1 MAVGFPTKANW
12 AAGDVLTAAQMDD
25 LAGTVNY
32 LSPVGQA
39 NGSTLVANSANAS
52 GLGWNQNFAAGK
64 NKIINGDFGIW
75 QRGTSFTPSG
85 ETYVADRFYVNRDG
99 TGTACTVSQQTF
111 TAGTAPVSGYEGTY
125 FLRYNQTNAG
135 TSQTYAVLA
144 QRIEDV
150 RTFAGQT
157 ITVSFWA
164 KAASGYTMNN
174 VQVSQSFGSGGSTA
188 VTTSGSSPVITT
200 SWARYS
206 MSITLPSIAGKTIG
220 SGNYLAVYLYL
231 PANTIF
237 TVDFWG
243 VQLEAG
249 STVTNFQTATGT
261 LQGELAACQRYYWR
275 STGQEVFGRI
285 AGQGIAVSTT
295 SILFAPV
302 LPVTMRTYP
311 QSLDYSNLCVYDG
324 VNAVNAISSA
334 AIQSGSGSLNST
346 SLNLTT
352 TGATQYRPYFFATNN
367 NTAGY
372 VGFSAEL

>member
-1 MAVGFPTKANW
+1 MTKSRANATAE
-12 AAGDVLTAAQMDD
+12 AAKGDLR
-25 LAGTVNY
+25 AGSGTNTTTI
-32 LSPVGQA
+32 LPVGTDGQ
-39 NGSTLVANSANAS
+39 TLVANSATAS

-64 NKIINGDFGIW
+64 NAIINGAFNVW

-220 SGNYLAVYLYL
+220 SGNYLALYLYS

-249 STVTNFQTATGT
+249 SVATAFQTATGT
-261 LQGELAACQRYYWR
+261 LQGELAACQRYGIELNPNGNAYASLGSGYATSGTAFYPTISLPVPLRTTPTSVTASAAGNWR
-275 STGQEVFGRI
+275 VFNSLAVPTVTGFAINAGGCGSNTVSLAVTVSTGL
-285 AGQGIAVSTT
+285 T
-295 SILFAPV
+295 
-302 LPVTMRTYP
+302 
-311 QSLDYSNLCVYDG
+311 N
-324 VNAVNAISSA
+324 
-334 AIQSGSGSLNST
+334 GSFYALEG
-346 SLNLTT
+346 
-352 TGATQYRPYFFATNN
+352 NN
-367 NTAGY
+367 NTAARL
-372 VGFSAEL
+372 FISAEL